1 MEALQTEFTGWLGYL
16 DRWAVSWQVV
26 FIVCVVIATAITRR
40 HAHVSNKNK
49 ILPILFGP
57 LALLGPGM
65 LLGLIKIPSG
75 IIIQVGWYW
84 ALLSL
89 INWIELRLKIRN
101 SKNQLAF
108 WLGRIV
114 RPAIIIFAII
124 YFIERL
130 SSLATISL
138 ISLGNFFNTDF
149 VVGGAFLLFVGLY
162 LILVTSQTL
171 SAFTAYL
178 MQFILKT
185 SDQSRQI
192 LEPLFRYCI
201 VAIGFLALALAAGV
215 NGNAFLVIS
224 GSIGIGLGFSL
235 KDTLANLFTGI
246 WLLLEG
252 KIKPGEIL
260 MIDKE
265 PSQVISLGLRATV
278 LRRKRD
284 EAELLI
290 PNQIL
295 FATQAESFTAGEN
308 YRRESVVVGAAYH
321 HDPQQ
326 VIALLEQIA
335 QSHKRVLSK
344 PAAQAFVIDFA
355 ESSINYKLKFSV
367 RNPLEALNVSSE
379 LRQQIWSVFEEN
391 DITIP
396 FPQRQVYPMQWPPKE
411 ENNLQLTGGRS
422 VMAEREQPEAT
433 GSCEKSNGQDESQS
447 QQRK

>member
-1 MEALQTEFTGWLGYL
+1 MNALQTEFTGWLGYL
-16 DRWAVSWQVV
+16 DRWSVSWQVA
-26 FIVCVVIATAITRR
+26 FIVCVVITTAFTRR
-40 HAHVSNKNK
+40 YAHISNNNK
-49 ILPILFGP
+49 ILAILFGP

-65 LLGLIKIPSG
+65 LLGLVQIPSG

-89 INWIELRLKIRN
+89 INWIESRLKIRN
-101 SKNQLAF
+101 PKNQLAF

-130 SSLATISL
+130 SSLATISI
-138 ISLGNFFNTDF
+138 ISIGNFFNTDF
-149 VVGGAFLLFVGLY
+149 VVGGAFLLIVGFY
-162 LILVTSQTL
+162 LILVTSRTL
-171 SAFTAYL
+171 AAFTSYL

-192 LEPLFRYCI
+192 LEPLFRYFI
-201 VAIGFLALALAAGV
+201 VAIGFLALALIVGID
-215 NGNAFLVIS
+215 GNAFLVIS

-252 KIKPGEIL
+252 AIKPGEIL
-260 MIDKE
+260 MVEKE
-265 PSQVISLGLRATV
+265 PCRVISLGLRVTT
-278 LRRKRD
+278 LRRQRD
-284 EAELLI
+284 DAELLI
-290 PNQIL
+290 PNQVL

-308 YRRESVVVGAAYH
+308 YRRVSVVVGAAYH

-326 VIALLEQIA
+326 VISLLEQIA

-344 PAAQAFVIDFA
+344 PAAQAFAIDFA
-355 ESSINYKLKFSV
+355 DSSITYKLKFSV
-367 RNPLEALNVSSE
+367 RNPLEALNVGSE
-379 LRQQIWSVFEEN
+379 LRQQIWSAFEQN
-391 DITIP
+391 NITIP
-396 FPQRQVYPMQWPPKE
+396 FPQRQVYPMEWPPKD

-422 VMAEREQPEAT
+422 VMTEREQPEAT
-433 GSCEKSNGQDESQS
+433 GGREKSSGQDES
-447 QQRK
+447 

>member
-1 MEALQTEFTGWLGYL
+1 MNALQTEFTGWLGYL
-16 DRWAVSWQVV
+16 DRWSVSWQVA
-26 FIVCVVIATAITRR
+26 FIVCVVITTAFTRR
-40 HAHVSNKNK
+40 YAHISNNNK
-49 ILPILFGP
+49 ILAILFGP

-65 LLGLIKIPSG
+65 LLGLVQIPSG

-89 INWIELRLKIRN
+89 INWIESRLKIRN
-101 SKNQLAF
+101 PKNQLAF

-130 SSLATISL
+130 SSLATISI
-138 ISLGNFFNTDF
+138 ISIGNFFNTDF
-149 VVGGAFLLFVGLY
+149 VVGGAFLLIVGFY
-162 LILVTSQTL
+162 LILVTSRTL
-171 SAFTAYL
+171 AAFTSYL

-192 LEPLFRYCI
+192 LEPLFRYFI
-201 VAIGFLALALAAGV
+201 VAIGFLALALIVGID
-215 NGNAFLVIS
+215 GNAFLVIS

-252 KIKPGEIL
+252 AIKPGEIL
-260 MIDKE
+260 MVEKE
-265 PSQVISLGLRATV
+265 PCRVISLGLRVTT
-278 LRRKRD
+278 LRRQRD

-290 PNQIL
+290 PNQVL

-308 YRRESVVVGAAYH
+308 YRRVSVVVGAAYH

-326 VIALLEQIA
+326 VISLLEQIA

-344 PAAQAFVIDFA
+344 PAAQAFAIDFA
-355 ESSINYKLKFSV
+355 DSSITYKLKFSV
-367 RNPLEALNVSSE
+367 RNPLEALNVGSE
-379 LRQQIWSVFEEN
+379 LRQQIWSAFEQN
-391 DITIP
+391 NITIP
-396 FPQRQVYPMQWPPKE
+396 FPQRQVYPMEWPPKD

-422 VMAEREQPEAT
+422 VMTEREQPEAT
-433 GSCEKSNGQDESQS
+433 GGREKSSGQDES
-447 QQRK
+447 